1 MTTYPTTIFDYIQ
14 ARVHGVHRAKLNGVD
29 IRECGGLCVARPV
42 FLGQPH
48 EQQAWTVGENIDAQL
63 GELRAAIFGRE
74 DIKVISNTDVTI
86 VRWKAG
92 VV

>member
-1 MTTYPTTIFDYIQ
+1 
-14 ARVHGVHRAKLNGVD
+14 
-29 IRECGGLCVARPV
+29 V